1 MKKVNKHY
9 VSPIDEQLEAFN
21 QSHPLS
27 QSQRDEIAKYQKI
40 SQQRDRITPNNDK
53 DHEKEDDIWK

>member
-9 VSPIDEQLEAFN
+9 VSPIDEQLHAFN

-40 SQQRDRITPNNDK
+40 SQQRDRVTPDNT
-53 DHEKEDDIWK
+53 HEKEEDIWK